1 MQGARRLAPCSR
13 HTPSR
18 RTTPRALSE
27 GVRRQRDPHGLI
39 RTASCLEIQPRSF
52 ILTALS
58 SQLPH
63 CAPCFRRAPGRAPGP
78 STPMS
83 LGAPKRARLAVYSH
97 LHGST
102 RLYIQYTHGCI
113 RLYWGLSRVEIGAHL
128 VGPPAPVHPRRQVVH
143 HHHRPL
149 LPPRPPLQP
158 AATPPRQRLRG
169 RPGPGGG
176 RAGIGPGGGQDG
188 AVADVGGG
196 LDRVVT
202 AVTGP

>member
-1 MQGARRLAPCSR
+1 M
-13 HTPSR
+13 
-18 RTTPRALSE
+18 PRDSASQLH
-27 GVRRQRDPHGLI
+27 PHG
-39 RTASCLEIQPRSF
+39 F
-52 ILTALS
+52 ILTAPPLR
-58 SQLPH
+58 PH
-63 CAPCFRRAPGRAPGP
+63 PFGAHLVGPPALVHPCPW
-78 STPMS
+78 
-83 LGAPKRARLAVYSH
+83 VY
-97 LHGST
+97 
-102 RLYIQYTHGCI
+102 YIQYTHGCI
-113 RLYWGLSRVEIGAHL
+113 RLYWWLSRVEIGAHL

-149 LPPRPPLQP
+149 LLPRPPLQL